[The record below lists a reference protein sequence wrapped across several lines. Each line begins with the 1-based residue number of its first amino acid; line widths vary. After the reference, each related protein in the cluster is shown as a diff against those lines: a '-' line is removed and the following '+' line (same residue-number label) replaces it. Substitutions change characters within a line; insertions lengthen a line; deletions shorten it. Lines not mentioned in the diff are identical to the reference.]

1 MRSAHDYGY
10 MRLTSTEPGELVARR
25 VAAEVRAEMFRQGLS
40 QQALADLLGWPQPRL
55 SRRIADGK
63 TALIPLD
70 VVELEA
76 IAVALGVPV
85 TQFLPTHVSAA

>member
-1 MRSAHDYGY
+1 MRSAHDYGD
-10 MRLTSTEPGELVARR
+10 MRLTPTEPGELVARR

-40 QQALADLLGWPQPRL
+40 QQALADRLGWPQPRL

-76 IAVALGVPV
+76 IAAALGIPSS
-85 TQFLPTHVSAA
+85 QLLPAPANSS